1 MRCLFICGYRFNF
14 AADQFYSVCS
24 NRFCHIHLNL
34 FFSGQL
40 NRYWVKFIISI
51 YKCIFRGLSSMICLI
66 GTSLPVWGRPTRI
79 STTAQVG
86 CTRRGPPSICR
97 RMISQC
103 CLIHLS
109 DFRRAEF
116 DLWIMFHGQWLML
129 NGHTFLLLWRLY
141 QFRNICFIKFYF
153 LLYPVQSRSTAIFF

>member
-1 MRCLFICGYRFNF
+1 MPCRRSVLLLFVAIDLVISESVLFWTVEWLLS
-14 AADQFYSVCS
+14 ADYNKYYQ
-24 NRFCHIHLNL
+24 
-34 FFSGQL
+34 
-40 NRYWVKFIISI
+40 
-51 YKCIFRGLSSMICLI
+51 CIFRGLSSMICLI

-97 RMISQC
+97 KMISLC

-109 DFRRAEF
+109 DVLRAEF
-116 DLWIMFHGQWLML
+116 DLCMFHGQWLML

>member
-40 NRYWVKFIISI
+40 NRYRVKFIISI

-97 RMISQC
+97 KMISLC

-109 DFRRAEF
+109 DVLRAEF
-116 DLWIMFHGQWLML
+116 DLCMFHGQWLML